1 MVRQYIGIIAFDE
14 EEYDLAR
21 NYLTEALAS
30 ARGMGDPT
38 LIAHILGYL
47 GQTMLAL
54 GRPTEAEEFL
64 RESLALTQEIGY
76 RHGIGNALDGLGLIA
91 QVTSPQE
98 ARTLFSASCDVYRE
112 IDDVQSLS
120 RVLSH
125 QGHNAL
131 ALGDVAGAQSSFIEI
146 LRLSGE
152 GGYVPYALDALTGL
166 AMLGAKNSN
175 AERAL
180 ELVIHVLQHPA
191 ATHDAKSRAKQLSVE
206 LEAQLT
212 RQQI

>member
-98 ARTLFSASCDVYRE
+98 ARVLFSASCDVYRE
-112 IDDVQSLS
+112 INDLQSLS
-120 RVLSH
+120 RVLGH

-131 ALGDVAGAQSSFIEI
+131 ALGDVVGAQNSFIAI
-146 LRLSGE
+146 LRLSHE
-152 GGYVPYALDALTGL
+152 GGYVPYLLDALVGIATL
-166 AMLGAKNSN
+166 QAKRGDI
-175 AERAL
+175 EQAL
-180 ELVIHVLQHPA
+180 ELLFIVLAHPA
-191 ATHDAKSRAKQLSVE
+191 SV
-206 LEAQLT
+206 QDT
-212 RQQI
+212 RN